1 MSRRTGQVALFEN
14 CIPVMGDQPS
24 ALIHWNDT
32 SDLGAGANQ
41 STTLNIWMHQAE
53 LFGLELGDQKK

>member
-1 MSRRTGQVALFEN
+1 MEGRTFEN
-14 CIPVMGDQPS
+14 CIFGMGNQPS

-41 STTLNIWMHQAE
+41 STTQNIWMHHAE
-53 LFGLELGDQKK
+53 LFGLEFGDQKK